1 MIALND
7 HTLAHLEDFLQTAEL
22 NNPLDA
28 SFAPFDDN
36 DRLGA
41 LLNRVVAIYNHLAKE
56 QTSLTTAQE
65 MAIRERQEQ
74 IRNKK
79 QLTQN
84 ISHELKT
91 PVSSILGYLE
101 TILSNPSMNALQQR
115 EFVEKSYE
123 QAQRLSRLLQD
134 LSVITRMDEASE
146 IIEKERVSL
155 SEIIDETVREHIPSA
170 QEKGITISNLTP
182 AGLHM
187 TGNRALLQSV
197 FHNLLENALLYS
209 KGTQVGIQL
218 LETPSSFFVFDFWD
232 NGVGI
237 DPEHLPR
244 IFERFYRIDKGRS
257 RKLGGTGLGLSI
269 VKNAILLHG
278 GRIEARCR
286 PAGGLEF
293 IFSLN
298 ASS

>member
-1 MIALND
+1 MELND
-7 HTLAHLEDFLQTAEL
+7 NTLAHLEAFLQTAEL
-22 NNPLDA
+22 NSPLDV
-28 SFAPFDDN
+28 SFTPFDDN
-36 DRLGA
+36 DRLGS
-41 LLNRVVAIYNHLAKE
+41 LLNRVVAIYSHLAKE

-101 TILSNPSMNALQQR
+101 TILSNPSMNDLQQR

-123 QAQRLSRLLQD
+123 QAQRLSHLLQD

-155 SEIIDETVREHIPSA
+155 SEIIDETVREHISSA
-170 QEKGITISNLTP
+170 HEKGITIANLTP
-182 AGLHM
+182 TGLHM
-187 TGNRALLQSV
+187 MGNRALLQSV

-237 DPEHLPR
+237 APEHLPR